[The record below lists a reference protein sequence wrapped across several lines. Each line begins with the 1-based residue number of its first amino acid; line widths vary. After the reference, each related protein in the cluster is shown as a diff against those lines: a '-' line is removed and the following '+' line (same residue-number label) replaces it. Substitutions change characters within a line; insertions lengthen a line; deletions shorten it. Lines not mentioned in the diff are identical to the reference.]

1 MQRIY
6 GLMFLL
12 CVAVSGMAQQKIR
25 TVFVNMPDSVLPMLT
40 KVNRA
45 DCIDFLDCNMKA
57 EVRNRM
63 GGNSEMTGLTDDWLT
78 MKLTSQSSVEM
89 KLLPMSDSL
98 QLVAMIHTVCGKACD
113 SRIRFYSTAWEPLST
128 EKYFASWPE
137 SHDFLPDTIS
147 SVAEDTLGE
156 LWSDFRKKADICLLT
171 ASFSPEQPLLYFEYA
186 TPEYM
191 DSEDAMKLRPLLKNN
206 RICYEWKAG
215 RFVRRVEQ

>member
-6 GLMFLL
+6 GLLFLL

-25 TVFVNMPDSVLPMLT
+25 TVFVNMPDSVVPILT

-63 GGNSEMTGLTDDWLT
+63 GGYSEMTGLTDDWLT
-78 MKLTSQSSVEM
+78 MKLTSQSSLEM
-89 KLLPMSDSL
+89 KLLPLSDSL

-113 SRIRFYSTAWEPLST
+113 SRIQFYSTAWEPLPT
-128 EKYFASWPE
+128 EKYLKAWPE
-137 SHDFLPDTIS
+137 SSDFLPDTIS

-156 LWSDFRKKADICLLT
+156 LWNDFRKKADICLLK
-171 ASFSPEQPLLYFEYA
+171 ASFSSDQAILTVEYA

-191 DSEDAMKLRPLLKNN
+191 DSEDAMKLRSLLKND
-206 RICYEWKAG
+206 RICYEWKSG
-215 RFVRRVEQ
+215 RFVRRME